1 MRTLYSD
8 IKAAASTG
16 EPWSEVAKVL
26 ADFPAI
32 YHQEQR
38 QVKLIRI
45 ELRELELGENGL
57 CSFVF
62 YWEDAEGN
70 FVGIMDFVEFDIPQ
84 IQNAASLKAINR
96 STAVARAQRL
106 LTIAAINN
114 LHLKETL
121 WPTEAGVLHS
131 FKVP

>member
-121 WPTEAGVLHS
+121 
-131 FKVP
+131 